1 MKTRT
6 WIALVVVILALGIT
20 TLVVFLTTQSFQT
33 TLEFT
38 VRDAVSKEWVYDSA
52 IRFQNRI
59 IRGYFGKDYSFTRLK
74 PGETTLSISAP
85 SYIEKEIPVK
95 IKRGKNVLEEPI
107 DVAGYE
113 IPTLSHFIVIEDVE
127 DGELVTEVRPVG
139 QDGKAVVNH
148 PCLDLRILL
157 LISAQMYKGKL
168 ARTDTETGSA
178 RGEEL
183 YRGAV
188 DWRWDSDPNTIFRY
202 RVPIPVKKVK
212 QSDASF
218 WVIDYLILVPDSRNV
233 TAEEMDK
240 FVQEIGGISDPE
252 QLTAKLDTYEGK
264 LKYYLNESWNV
275 EGGQL

>member
-6 WIALVVVILALGIT
+6 WITLVVVILALGVAA
-20 TLVVFLTTQSFQT
+20 LVVFLTTQSFQT
-33 TLEFT
+33 SLEFT
-38 VRDAVSKEWVYDSA
+38 VRDAVSKEWVYDST
-52 IRFQNRI
+52 IKLQNRVI
-59 IRGYFGKDYSFTRLK
+59 QGYFGKDYTFTLLK
-74 PGETTLSISAP
+74 PGETTLSISAA
-85 SYIEKEIPVK
+85 SYVAKEVPVK

-107 DVAGYE
+107 DIVGYE

-139 QDGKAVVNH
+139 EDTKAVVNH

-157 LISAQMYKGKL
+157 LISTQMYKGRIT
-168 ARTDTETGSA
+168 RTDTETGST

-183 YRGAV
+183 YRGEV
-188 DWRWDSDPNTIFRY
+188 EWRWDSSPNTVFRY
-202 RVPIPVKKVK
+202 TVPIPVKKMK
-212 QSDASF
+212 QSDASI
-218 WVIDYLILVPDSRNV
+218 WVIDYLILVPDNRNV

-240 FVQEIGGISDPE
+240 IVQEIGGIADPE
-252 QLTAKLDTYEGK
+252 QLTAKLDTYQGK

>member
-6 WIALVVVILALGIT
+6 WITLVVVILALGVT
-20 TLVVFLTTQSFQT
+20 ALVVFLTTQSFQT
-33 TLEFT
+33 SLEFT
-38 VRDAVSKEWVYDSA
+38 VRDAVSKEWVYDST
-52 IRFQNRI
+52 IKLQNRVI
-59 IRGYFGKDYSFTRLK
+59 QGYFGKDYTFTLLK
-74 PGETTLSISAP
+74 PGETTLSISAA
-85 SYIEKEIPVK
+85 SYVAKEVPVK

-107 DVAGYE
+107 DIVGYE

-139 QDGKAVVNH
+139 EDTKAVVNH

-157 LISAQMYKGKL
+157 LISTQMYKGRIT
-168 ARTDTETGSA
+168 RTDTETGST

-183 YRGAV
+183 YRGEV
-188 DWRWDSDPNTIFRY
+188 EWRWDSSPNTVFRY
-202 RVPIPVKKVK
+202 TVPIPVKKMK
-212 QSDASF
+212 QSDASI
-218 WVIDYLILVPDSRNV
+218 WVIDYLILVPDNRNV

-240 FVQEIGGISDPE
+240 IVQEIGGIADPE
-252 QLTAKLDTYEGK
+252 LLTAKLDTYQGK

>member
-6 WIALVVVILALGIT
+6 WIALVVVILALGVT
-20 TLVVFLTTQSFQT
+20 ALVVFLTTQSFQT
-33 TLEFT
+33 SLEFT
-38 VRDAVSKEWVYDSA
+38 VRDAVSKEWVYDST
-52 IRFQNRI
+52 IKLQNSVI
-59 IRGYFGKDYSFTRLK
+59 QGYFGKDYTFTLLK
-74 PGETTLSISAP
+74 PGETTLSISAA
-85 SYIEKEIPVK
+85 SYVAKEVPVK

-107 DVAGYE
+107 DIVGYE

-139 QDGKAVVNH
+139 EDTKAVVNH

-157 LISAQMYKGKL
+157 LISTQMYKGRIT
-168 ARTDTETGSA
+168 RTDTETGST

-183 YRGAV
+183 YRGEV
-188 DWRWDSDPNTIFRY
+188 EWRWDSSPNTVFRY
-202 RVPIPVKKVK
+202 TVPIPVKKMK
-212 QSDASF
+212 QSDASI
-218 WVIDYLILVPDSRNV
+218 WVIDYLILVPDNRNV

-240 FVQEIGGISDPE
+240 IVQEIGGIADPE
-252 QLTAKLDTYEGK
+252 LLTAKLDTYQGK